1 MISLVLKESELKR
14 LKEYPLDNNIVNTE
28 SIIYY
33 YKRDYFTGENLLLK
47 KLYDTRDTKVERK
60 IKTIETLQ
68 ESPLMEYKELVI
80 PQDVISIQGIKSG
93 FTIKEITNNTNL
105 QLILNNNNISTSKKI
120 ELLKKIGE
128 LLNKV
133 TSQEQEFY
141 FGDLQPSNILVD
153 EEDNIFVVDLDSSA
167 VNRKKPL
174 ETKYIVFDHKTH
186 DVRKYKVNK
195 AKRAYP
201 SKDIDI
207 YCFNT
212 MVLNTIAGEPIHRT
226 TIPEYYEY
234 LNYLDDKGIS
244 RDILDIFSNH
254 YSNKPNESV
263 YPYLDELPKQIGKEQ
278 YKVYKMIK
286 SKKSI

>member
-1 MISLVLKESELKR
+1 MMNIVLKESELKR
-14 LKEYPLDNNIVNTE
+14 LKEYPLANCIANTE

-33 YKRDYFTGENLLLK
+33 YKKDFQNNETLLLK
-47 KLYDTRDTKVERK
+47 KLYDTRDNKVERK

-68 ESPLMEYKELVI
+68 RSQLMDYKELVI
-80 PQDVISIQGIKSG
+80 PEDVISIQGVKSG

-105 QLILNNNNISTSKKI
+105 QLILSNNRISTSKKI
-120 ELLKKIGE
+120 ELLKKIGD
-128 LLNKV
+128 LLNRV
-133 TSQEQEFY
+133 SSSNQEFY
-141 FGDLQPSNILVD
+141 FGDLQPSNILID
-153 EEDNIFVVDLDSSA
+153 EESNIYIVDLDSSA
-167 VNRKKPL
+167 VNRKKPI
-174 ETKYIVFDHKTH
+174 ESKYIVLDHKTH

-212 MVLNTIAGEPIHRT
+212 MVLNTIAGESLHRT
-226 TIPEYYEY
+226 DIPEFYDY

-244 RDILDIFSNH
+244 RDILDILSNH

-263 YPYLDELPKQIGKEQ
+263 YPYLDELPKEIGKES

-286 SKKSI
+286 NK

>member
-1 MISLVLKESELKR
+1 MMNIVLKESELKR
-14 LKEYPLDNNIVNTE
+14 LKEYPLDNNILNTE

-33 YKRDYFTGENLLLK
+33 YKRDYKTDETLLLK
-47 KLYDTRDTKVERK
+47 KLYDTRDKKVERK
-60 IKTIETLQ
+60 IRTVETLQ
-68 ESPLMEYKELVI
+68 TSPLMDYKELVI
-80 PQDVISIQGIKSG
+80 PEDVISIQGIKSG

-105 QLILNNNNISTSKKI
+105 QLILNNNDIPTSKKI
-120 ELLKKIGE
+120 ELLKKIGD
-128 LLNKV
+128 LLNRINA
-133 TSQEQEFY
+133 SSQEFY

-153 EEDNIFVVDLDSSA
+153 DESNIYVVDLDSSA

-174 ETKYIVFDHKTH
+174 ETKYIINDKKTH

-212 MVLNTIAGEPIHRT
+212 MVLHTIACEPIHRT
-226 TIPEYYEY
+226 TIPEFYDY

-244 RDILDIFSNH
+244 RDILDVFSNH

-263 YPYLDELPKQIGKEQ
+263 YPYLDELPKQIGPEC
-278 YKVYKMIK
+278 YKVYTLLK
-286 SKKSI
+286 SKKNM

>member
-1 MISLVLKESELKR
+1 MMSIVLKESELKR
-14 LKEYPLDNNIVNTE
+14 LKEYPLDKRIMNTE

-33 YKRDYFTGENLLLK
+33 YKRDYKTNETLLLK
-47 KLYDTRDTKVERK
+47 KLYDTRDKKVERK
-60 IKTIETLQ
+60 ISTIETLQ
-68 ESPLMEYKELVI
+68 KSPLMEYKELVI
-80 PQDVISIQGIKSG
+80 PEDIISIQGIKSG
-93 FTIKEITNNTNL
+93 FTIKEIANNTNL
-105 QLILNNNNISTSKKI
+105 ELILNNKEISTSKKI
-120 ELLKKIGE
+120 ELLKKIGD
-128 LLNKV
+128 LLNRV
-133 TSQEQEFY
+133 NSSNQEFY

-153 EEDNIFVVDLDSSA
+153 EENNIYVVDLDSSA

-174 ETKYIVFDHKTH
+174 ETKYIVFDKKTH

-201 SKDIDI
+201 SQDIDI
-207 YCFNT
+207 FCYNT

-226 TIPEYYEY
+226 TIPEFYDY

-278 YKVYKMIK
+278 HKIYRMIK
-286 SKKSI
+286 NK